1 MHAEHTPTRRTPV
14 ADATLGELAERW
26 LDHKRASGR
35 GMSDNTETAYRADL
49 HAWGRALADHHGIDV
64 PEDLEPLQ
72 TLNPA
77 HLTAEA
83 LTAAAAAFFRQGKS
97 PATRSRRISAMR
109 GWCAWLVRTGHL
121 TADPTLDLETP
132 RLPRRLPVA
141 LTDEELG
148 RIVRAASTPHER
160 ARGQWILLD
169 RALIALFAGAGPRTS
184 EVVGLRVH
192 DLVRDADGALL
203 RLRGKGGAHRNVP
216 IAPAAVE
223 PVDEYLADRRRRLG
237 PFEDADPL
245 LVTLAGRAITTGMIE
260 YRVDQWFRRAGVRRP
275 EGELA
280 HVFRHTYAV
289 GVLREGGSLN
299 ELQAALGH
307 QNLATTSIYTK
318 VAAEGLRDLARTAPV
333 LRHLRET
340 RPSPAASGG

>member
-1 MHAEHTPTRRTPV
+1 M
-14 ADATLGELAERW
+14 ADVTLWELGRRW

-35 GMSDNTETAYRADL
+35 GMSDNTEAAYRADL
-49 HAWGRALADHHGIDV
+49 QAWGQALADHHGVHV
-64 PEDLEPLQ
+64 PEGLEPLEA
-72 TLNPA
+72 LEPA
-77 HLTAEA
+77 HLTVEA
-83 LTAAAAAFFRQGKS
+83 LTSAAAAFFREGKS
-97 PATRSRRISAMR
+97 AATRSRRISAMR

-121 TADPTLDLETP
+121 TADPTIELETP

-148 RIVRAASTPHER
+148 RIVRAASTPHR
-160 ARGQWILLD
+160 QARGQWILLD

-192 DLVRDADGALL
+192 DVVRDTGGVLL

-216 IAPAAVE
+216 IDPVAVE
-223 PVDEYLADRRRRLG
+223 PVDDYLTDRRRRLG
-237 PFEDADPL
+237 PFEAGDPL
-245 LVTLAGRAITTGMIE
+245 LVTLTGRAITTGMIE

-340 RPSPAASGG
+340 RPPVSDPGT